1 MNIFVFNLLSK
12 FLKHIKMGKYVKLTK
27 KDSDEYHVVLATNE
41 AFYKSQ
47 GWEVSDPSK
56 KEIEKFFPEESKEK
70 PAKDG
75 SALEISKLQSLLD
88 TEKSESLKK
97 DGVIKELQE
106 ELTKLKGKQ

>member
-1 MNIFVFNLLSK
+1 
-12 FLKHIKMGKYVKLTK
+12 MGKYVKLTK

-70 PAKDG
+70 PAKDD
-75 SALEISKLQSLLD
+75 SASKITELQSLLEA
-88 TEKSESLKK
+88 EKSESLRK
-97 DGVIKELQE
+97 DEVIKALQE
-106 ELTKLKGKQ
+106 ELVKLKGKQ